1 MGKDKRGFG
10 ERSTN
15 EAPIAPKLHKRL
27 DRCRAVWSE
36 YIKGE
41 RRGWMCVL
49 PKASDRLG
57 SDRSRPHFKLERIG
71 SCCECSCWFSVSIYT
86 KSFVKFFVEHHR
98 AASVDLMVETSYF
111 VRSRSSSVPSTC
123 QGCAPESY
131 KLVATFLSP

>member
-57 SDRSRPHFKLERIG
+57 SDRSPHFKLA
-71 SCCECSCWFSVSIYT
+71 
-86 KSFVKFFVEHHR
+86 HR
-98 AASVDLMVETSYF
+98 
-111 VRSRSSSVPSTC
+111 
-123 QGCAPESY
+123 
-131 KLVATFLSP
+131 KLLRVLLLGLDQCLY

>member
-57 SDRSRPHFKLERIG
+57 SDRSCPHFKLA
-71 SCCECSCWFSVSIYT
+71 
-86 KSFVKFFVEHHR
+86 HR
-98 AASVDLMVETSYF
+98 
-111 VRSRSSSVPSTC
+111 
-123 QGCAPESY
+123 
-131 KLVATFLSP
+131 KLLRV